1 MKKVRIIAAL
11 CMIAMLFVACSPAPE
26 KDEPVELVIPEWADG
41 DYTGSIMIDIG
52 TGVEIPLPVTLNIN
66 SENKTFAVAV
76 TGLISIDSSAE
87 GVEIKECTV
96 SESEW
101 SVVLDGV
108 VTKEGTDPINNISVE
123 IVPTEDGHLT
133 TTVTMEGL
141 DVPVIDFAPVAAEPV
156 PEN

>member
-26 KDEPVELVIPEWADG
+26 KDKPVELVIPGWANG
-41 DYTGSIMIDIG
+41 DYTGS
-52 TGVEIPLPVTLNIN
+52 GVEIPVPVTLNIN

-108 VTKEGTDPINNISVE
+108 VTMEGTDPINNISVE